1 MVEDNLFEDTTGAG
15 IVLANEPDWPEG
27 PVPWNIT
34 IRRNRFLRGGTCLGY
49 ADSPHGAALAVRA
62 AKLGHGLANAESIRD
77 VVIEDNEIGDRAGS
91 ALFVGGAT
99 GVTVRRNRIVAGA
112 QAELRR
118 KGPVILLERSS
129 GVILTDNTVSDPRLG
144 TIAAVAIGAN
154 VAPGEAGVRISALET
169 TLDKGARA
177 IQDHRL
183 PPRALDRP

>member
-1 MVEDNLFEDTTGAG
+1 MNG
-15 IVLANEPDWPEG
+15 N
-27 PVPWNIT
+27 
-34 IRRNRFLRGGTCLGY
+34 RRYGCL
-49 ADSPHGAALAVRA
+49 L
-62 AKLGHGLANAESIRD
+62 
-77 VVIEDNEIGDRAGS
+77 RAGS

-99 GVTVRRNRIVAGA
+99 GVTVRSNRIVAGA

-118 KGPVILLERSS
+118 KGPAILLERSS

-144 TIAAVAIGAN
+144 TIAAVEIGAN

-183 PPRALDRP
+183 PPRAPDRP